1 MLINKGLHLKDF
13 REKKSLTQQ
22 NMADMLEI
30 SLRTYIN
37 YENSNTLND
46 KICTFINAKLAG
58 HKTLPLLQPDPNG
71 KKIPYF
77 EGQAFATIS
86 PSMADVVALRPDTF
100 IHIPMFSQGEFA
112 LQVTGHSMRPYISH
126 GDFVVVKRI
135 MNREAIIYDEPY
147 MVVTKED
154 NLKTVKFVK
163 EHKDKKKLWLV
174 PYNIEQ
180 FNEQSILKEDIL
192 EMYRV
197 VGLFRTV

>member
-1 MLINKGLHLKDF
+1 MINIKEFRQSKGW
-13 REKKSLTQQ
+13 TQ
-22 NMADMLEI
+22 
-30 SLRTYIN
+30 T
-37 YENSNTLND
+37 
-46 KICTFINAKLAG
+46 KLAEFLG
-58 HKTLPLLQPDPNG
+58 VTKSMISQVESGTVPTPELWEYKLKSELLSNVNDQLPNIPSDPNG
-71 KKIPYF
+71 KKIPYY

-86 PSMADVVALRPDTF
+86 PAMADVVALRPDTF
-100 IHIPMFSQGEFA
+100 VHIPMFSQGEFA

-135 MNREAIIYDEPY
+135 INREAIIYDEPY
-147 MVVTKED
+147 MVVTKTD

-163 EHKDKKKLWLV
+163 EHKDKKRLWLV

-180 FNEQSILKEDIL
+180 FNEQSIQKEDIL